1 MDTTRERTETP
12 ALPPDTAADLAALH
26 GEFRRAAQL
35 KHIADHEYSAAA
47 AKYEAAAA
55 RALLALDLAA
65 EDGYR
70 VAVEGGVPVLRREP
84 QP

>member
-47 AKYEAAAA
+47 TAPASP
-55 RALLALDLAA
+55 RMDLA
-65 EDGYR
+65 G
-70 VAVEGGVPVLRREP
+70 EGGHTPRGRSGDTDGRH
-84 QP
+84 